1 VALAQRILT
10 ERSLDPAG
18 ERIADPDDGAQKD
31 DAEDKLKRC
40 DHRFV
45 SVIFA
50 FTPNTLNAQLMRRDR
65 PVTGLEL
72 SAAGSRFPCPR

>member
-1 VALAQRILT
+1 VALAQRLLT

-40 DHRFV
+40 NHRFV
-45 SVIFA
+45 SEIF
-50 FTPNTLNAQLMRRDR
+50 LLR
-65 PVTGLEL
+65 PTH
-72 SAAGSRFPCPR
+72 